1 MSKYTVEQWRK
12 VRGLTQEEVAQALQI
27 SLNNF
32 SAKEQGKRD
41 FKFNEMILFANLVG
55 VQTSDISPVYNK
67 ISEID

>member
-27 SLNNF
+27 SLNNY

-41 FKFNEMILFANLVG
+41 FKFNEIILFANLVG
-55 VQTSDISPVYNK
+55 VQSSDISPVYNQ
-67 ISEID
+67 IAE